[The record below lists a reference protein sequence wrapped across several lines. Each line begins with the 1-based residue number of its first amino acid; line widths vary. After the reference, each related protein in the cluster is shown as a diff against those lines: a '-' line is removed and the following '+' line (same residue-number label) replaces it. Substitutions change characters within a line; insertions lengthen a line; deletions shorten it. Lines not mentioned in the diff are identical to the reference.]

1 MTTHPRKL
9 GIAAMALALVTGATA
24 CSGSSAS
31 EDSSDQLRYMVPNAP
46 GSGWDLT
53 ARTAAKAMEDADVV
67 SQIEVFNVDG
77 ANGTVGLARLASEEG
92 NGNMVMQMGLGL
104 VAATVT
110 QESKATFD
118 DTTPIAKLIDD
129 YEVIVVKADSP
140 YETIDD
146 LTAAWTDDPGLTIGG
161 GSAIGGADHITPLLV
176 AGELGIDNTEVNYV
190 TFGGGGILP
199 AILGGQVDF
208 AVTSIGDAVE
218 QVKAGELR
226 ALAVS
231 GPERYEALPDVPT
244 LTESGIDVV
253 FANWRGVV
261 APPELSDA
269 EADALI
275 AHFDDLHQS
284 TEWADAVETN
294 GWSDQYMT
302 GEDFATYIKEQEEQV
317 ATALEGVEVTE

>member
-1 MTTHPRKL
+1 MTPTTRRL

-24 CSGSSAS
+24 CSGSNAS
-31 EDSSDQLRYMVPNAP
+31 EDADQLRYMVPNAP

-53 ARTAAKAMEDADVV
+53 ARTAAKGMEDAGVL
-67 SQIEVFNVDG
+67 SQVEVFNVDG
-77 ANGTVGLARLASEEG
+77 ANGTVGLARLASEKG
-92 NGNMVMQMGLGL
+92 NAEMVMQMGLGL
-104 VAATVT
+104 VAATIT
-110 QESKATFD
+110 QDSKATFD

-129 YEVIVVKADSP
+129 YEVVVVKADSE
-140 YETIDD
+140 YETIED
-146 LTAAWTDDPGLTIGG
+146 LTTAWTDDPSLSIGG
-161 GSAIGGADHITPLLV
+161 GSAIGGADHITPLLI
-176 AGELGIDNTEVNYV
+176 AAELGIDNSDVNYV

-231 GPERYEALPDVPT
+231 GPDRYETLPDVPT
-244 LTESGIDVV
+244 LTESGIAVE

-269 EADALI
+269 ETDGLI
-275 AHFDDLHQS
+275 AYFEDLHDS
-284 TEWADAVETN
+284 AEWAKAVETN
-294 GWSDQYMT
+294 GWSDEYLT
-302 GEDFATYIKEQEEQV
+302 GDEFASYIEEQEEQV
-317 ATALEGVEVTE
+317 STALEGVEVTE